1 MVLHARRLLALSDE
15 RTSTGDTLYAAGVNM
30 LGLLVRGEPRQ
41 AIAVKE
47 ELTGKLLP
55 NVPLPFEILW
65 MESIARGGLSAD
77 QSRPASG

>member
-1 MVLHARRLLALSDE
+1 LLALSDAK
-15 RTSTGDTLYAAGVNM
+15 SSAGDTLYAAGITM

-41 AIAVKE
+41 AIAIKQ

-65 MESIARGGLSAD
+65 MEAIARGGLSAD